1 MCSILIYKLHLFN
14 HLMVLWKTAHFQ
26 DFDEGTFIVKY
37 CSSCFKVEMPYS
49 AWSIDVRMTY
59 TVACY
64 VTHRLED
71 TFTWL
76 WQSLSK
82 GRSHPFESQTGMTLR
97 IKNWLAK
104 HIKFLRAYWLKDVS
118 FENMGGKTMRQV
130 RERDEESNHFWLGL
144 SHYHRVKNWK
154 MSITCFTSITST
166 VLSGSDFVD
175 SID

>member
-1 MCSILIYKLHLFN
+1 
-14 HLMVLWKTAHFQ
+14 MVLWKTAHFQ

-59 TVACY
+59 SMLCNTQVGGHFHVVMTVT
-64 VTHRLED
+64 VKRTDPSLE
-71 TFTWL
+71 
-76 WQSLSK
+76 
-82 GRSHPFESQTGMTLR
+82 PQTVMTLR
-97 IKNWLAK
+97 IKNWLEK

-130 RERDEESNHFWLGL
+130 RERNEESNHFWLGL

-154 MSITCFTSITST
+154 MSITC
-166 VLSGSDFVD
+166 LGGGSDLRN
-175 SID
+175 SIKQSSAPQTSLKALTKTL